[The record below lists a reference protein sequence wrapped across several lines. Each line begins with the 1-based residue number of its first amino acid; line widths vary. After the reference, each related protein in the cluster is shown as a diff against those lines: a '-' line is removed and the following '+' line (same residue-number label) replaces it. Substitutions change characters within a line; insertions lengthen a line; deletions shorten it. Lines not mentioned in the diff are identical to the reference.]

1 MTEEI
6 GAGVKILIE
15 RAKTNPQEIIEEHG
29 RWGQLRDAVFNY
41 KERKERS
48 MWLRGLSEYEI
59 DQLHEAFSVLY
70 KDVFD
75 SWVMK
80 TVLEDDEKTKME
92 PYQNMAQGILG
103 RGQRVAQ
110 GWTDPRGV
118 FNPYQNSV
126 IVGGSGGS
134 GGGNGGGG
142 SMTTT
147 ASIQTSTAQRVEQ
160 LGLGHLLKKKLSKIK
175 L

>member
-1 MTEEI
+1 MDEEI

-15 RAKTNPQEIIEEHG
+15 RAKTNPQEIIEEYG
-29 RWGQLRDAVFNY
+29 RWGQLRDAVFIY

-48 MWLRGLSEYEI
+48 TWLRGLTEHEI

-80 TVLEDDEKTKME
+80 TVLEDED
-92 PYQNMAQGILG
+92 AQTASQSGL
-103 RGQRVAQ
+103 RYKATERYVQ
-110 GWTDPRGV
+110 GFTDPRM
-118 FNPYQNSV
+118 YQNAIQPGTMITVSGGGS
-126 IVGGSGGS
+126 GGSGGS
-134 GGGNGGGG
+134 GGGGGG
-142 SMTTT
+142 SITTT
-147 ASIQTSTAQRVEQ
+147 ASIQTSTAQRAEQ
-160 LGLGHLLKKKLSKIK
+160 LGLGHLLKKKLR

>member
-1 MTEEI
+1 MDEEI

-15 RAKTNPQEIIEEHG
+15 RAKTNPQEIIEEYG
-29 RWGQLRDAVFNY
+29 RWGQLRDAVFIY

-48 MWLRGLSEYEI
+48 TWLRGLTEHEI

-80 TVLEDDEKTKME
+80 TVLEDEEKTKME
-92 PYQNMAQGILG
+92 PYQNLAQGILG
-103 RGQRVAQ
+103 RGQRVGH

-118 FNPYQNSV
+118 FHPHQNSV

-134 GGGNGGGG
+134 GGGGGG
-142 SMTTT
+142 SITTT
-147 ASIQTSTAQRVEQ
+147 ASIQTSTAQRAEQ
-160 LGLGHLLKKKLSKIK
+160 LGLGHLLKKKLR